1 VSVYGNGGT
10 SMSTMRQLVSV
21 LAVVVC
27 LVGLAGI
34 GVATY
39 TDSVAVQNNTTAS
52 NESVTAAD
60 QPGASVAAAVGQEQ
74 STLEA
79 ERQTES
85 VQIRLDRANSEAE
98 RAAVLESLAT
108 ELTDQLRG
116 IESRQEQLRTANL
129 SLGER
134 LYHSSQLVIETESI
148 SQLSERGKESAETL
162 SSSQAEPLRTQF
174 DNLSQRSAAVDVGAV
189 LSGNGQTPI
198 QPDTDALPG
207 DGLGNDSPVTAG
219 PADGLNDSDE
229 AGDSDDLDTGDSN
242 IEDADDTLEDG
253 LNESDETVDDEF
265 DGNDDSVTDELD
277 DENSVLDNE
286 TGRDFED
293 DLNGTEDDVGD
304 ELDGNNGDS
313 TESGV
318 DGTDTEDRDELL
330 SPVK

>member
-1 VSVYGNGGT
+1 
-10 SMSTMRQLVSV
+10 
-21 LAVVVC
+21 
-27 LVGLAGI
+27 
-34 GVATY
+34 
-39 TDSVAVQNNTTAS
+39 VAVQNNTTAS

-219 PADGLNDSDE
+219 PADGLNDSDG
-229 AGDSDDLDTGDSN
+229 AGDSDDLPVGDEDLGDDTTEADLDTGDSN

-265 DGNDDSVTDELD
+265 DENDDSVTDELD

-293 DLNGTEDDVGD
+293 D
-304 ELDGNNGDS
+304 
-313 TESGV
+313 
-318 DGTDTEDRDELL
+318 GTDREDRDELL